1 MDLINPVNAA
11 NNKWISKS
19 LGMISKPKRILQ
31 RRFKMRLFIPN
42 KNILSQKVKKEIK
55 WIHKQMQV
63 KALSL
68 KSNLKNHKNKGMGN
82 LINRKLKRS
91 SR

>member
-1 MDLINPVNAA
+1 
-11 NNKWISKS
+11 
-19 LGMISKPKRILQ
+19 
-31 RRFKMRLFIPN
+31 MRLVIPN

-82 LINRKLKRS
+82 LINRKLKKS

>member
-1 MDLINPVNAA
+1 M
-11 NNKWISKS
+11 ISKS
-19 LGMISKPKRILQ
+19 KRILQ
-31 RRFKMRLFIPN
+31 KRFKMRLVIPN

-68 KSNLKNHKNKGMGN
+68 KSNLKNHKNKGMEN
-82 LINRKLKRS
+82 LINRKLKKS